1 MTKQEFILF
10 IENLRTDF
18 IENKKQWENKTIEDY
33 LEAISRYT
41 EDIDGYYKNTNQ
53 DINLEKVDWKVFAN
67 ILKGSSIYQ

>member
-10 IENLRTDF
+10 IENFRTDF
-18 IENKKQWENKTIEDY
+18 FENKEQWENKSIEDY

-53 DINLEKVDWKVFAN
+53 DINLEKLDWKVLQTF
-67 ILKGSSIYQ
+67 

>member
-33 LEAISRYT
+33 LEAMSRYV

-53 DINLEKVDWKVFAN
+53 DINLEKVD
-67 ILKGSSIYQ
+67 